1 MKRTLLFLAAAAI
14 CLSIAATGTAA
25 FFTAETTA
33 HNTITTG
40 TIRIAINEKQNVS
53 GVESDYSDPTDAVMP
68 GRTLSK
74 IVRVQNTG
82 TGESWI
88 RANVTVEITANDG
101 ETKLPNAIMVGDRTV
116 QVVQLLYNEA
126 ARDPWQ
132 WTLSEDGSY
141 YYTAPAAAAGQTAP
155 LFTNV
160 RFAPETGNEY
170 QNCSVRIQID
180 SDAVQSRN
188 NTPATGSVLDVKGW
202 PARTDPILPSAPIE
216 AVNEPAL
223 S

>member
-1 MKRTLLFLAAAAI
+1 MKRKLLILAAAAI

-40 TIRIAINEKQNVS
+40 TIRIAIDEKQNVS
-53 GVESDYSDPTDAVMP
+53 GEELDYSDPADAVMP
-68 GRTLSK
+68 GRSLSK

-82 TGESWI
+82 TGESWV
-88 RANVTVEITANDG
+88 RASVTVEITAADG
-101 ETKLPNAIMVGDRTV
+101 QTRLPTEFTAGNRTV
-116 QVVQLLYNEA
+116 SMVQLLFNEA
-126 ARDPWQ
+126 ARGDWQ
-132 WTLSEDGSY
+132 WVQGPDGFY
-141 YYTAPAAAAGQTAP
+141 YYKVPADAEGRTAP

-170 QNCSVRIQID
+170 QNCSVRILIN

-188 NTPATGSVLDVKGW
+188 NTPESGSVLDVGGW
-202 PARTDPILPSAPIE
+202 PAHKDPASPLAAIQ
-216 AVNEPAL
+216 AVNEPEL
-223 S
+223 P